1 MVLFKITRKRVVVF
15 SAGMLLLLLFAFAG
29 GPAIVHG
36 RFPMIHSAEDPDAV
50 PIVDAKELL
59 TQFEND
65 ANATLKRYGGRIW
78 LRGMV
83 TEISGPEVT
92 LEGPPGVRCVYV
104 SVNDQT
110 AMQVRTTMGQSVM
123 IEGTLSDRGTGR
135 LHLFRPWK
143 RRV

>member
-1 MVLFKITRKRVVVF
+1 MVLFRITRKRAIVF
-15 SAGMLLLLLFAFAG
+15 SAGMLLLLLLFAFAG
-29 GPAIVHG
+29 GPAIVDG

-50 PIVDAKELL
+50 PIADAKELL
-59 TQFEND
+59 TEFEND
-65 ANATLKRYGGRIW
+65 AKATLKRYGGRIW

-110 AMQVRTTMGQSVM
+110 AMQVKNHSGS
-123 IEGTLSDRGTGR
+123 LCHDRR
-135 LHLFRPWK
+135 NVVRPWNGTT
-143 RRV
+143 